1 MPTLSRR
8 RFLSLSAGLTAG
20 LALRPAMA
28 ADLYE
33 WRGIALG
40 AEARILIAHPQAAEI
55 TAEAVAEIA
64 RLEQI
69 FSLYRPDSAL
79 MRLNASSTLDA
90 PPFELLECLA
100 LCNRAHTATAGRFDP
115 TVQPLW
121 TLYASHLAAGTTPT
135 PADLTATMANTGW
148 QGVSYGSEKITLRPG
163 MALTLNGIAQGFI
176 ADQIA
181 TLFRAKGLTD
191 ILINTGEFHALGGQP
206 GGGAWPVHLTSG
218 SQVALQDR
226 ALASSSPRGTLL
238 DAAGK
243 IGHIFDP
250 ATGQPAPAT
259 WQLVTLSAPT
269 AAVADALS
277 TAACLMQTRAEIETA
292 IRDFDGA
299 RIESLV

>member
-28 ADLYE
+28 AEIYE

-40 AEARILIAHPQAAEI
+40 AEAQILIAHPQAAEI

-69 FSLYRPDSAL
+69 FSLYRPESAL
-79 MRLNASSTLDA
+79 MQLNANGSLDA

-100 LCNRAHTATAGRFDP
+100 LCARVHSATAGRFDP

-121 TLYASHLAAGTTPT
+121 TLYAEHLAAGTTPT

-148 QGVSYGSEKITLRPG
+148 QDVRYDAEKITLRPG

-206 GGGAWPVHLTSG
+206 GGGAWPVNLTSG
-218 SQVALQDR
+218 GQVALQDR

-250 ATGQPAPAT
+250 KTGQPAPAT

-277 TAACLMQTRAEIETA
+277 TAACLMQSRTEIEA
-292 IRDFDGA
+292 ALKDFGGA